1 MDERYEAMIKNANSM
16 ETVREKCNNEGE
28 GLKNATQASVKSCI
42 DVVEDRF
49 PCVSLKENK
58 LKIGQVASE
67 EDISSLFDSV
77 SMIDPAAEMEST
89 AKAIMAKFTQDKDGI
104 CFS

>member
-16 ETVREKCNNEGE
+16 EAIREKCNNEGE
-28 GLKNATQASVKSCI
+28 GLKNADQVSVKSCI
-42 DVVEDRF
+42 DVLEDRF

-67 EDISSLFDSV
+67 EDINSLFESV
-77 SMIDPAAEMEST
+77 SMINPALEMEST
-89 AKAIMAKFTQDKDGI
+89 TKAKMAKSKK
-104 CFS
+104 